1 MMASESSNIHWHP
14 AFIEA
19 IKLELSDYRDSL
31 EFFSE
36 LPLTAEPLRIDCIVI
51 KKTKG
56 LVITKNIAS
65 IFKEFNILEYKS
77 PADYVSVGDFYKV
90 YGYACLYACLHKV
103 PITNLTIS
111 FIESRL
117 PKKLFKHLRDI
128 RGYMVEK
135 TSPGIYT
142 VKGDILPI
150 QIINNRQLSVEENLW
165 LKNLTDRLDLKG
177 YLQINTEIAR
187 LEETINVGAYL
198 NVLVQAN
205 VNILEEAAK
214 MSNAAKSLDEVLER
228 TGIAAKWEAKAE
240 ERKALNIARNMV
252 NLGYS
257 MENIISATQLDSE
270 KVKELL

>member
-1 MMASESSNIHWHP
+1 M
-14 AFIEA
+14 
-19 IKLELSDYRDSL
+19 
-31 EFFSE
+31 
-36 LPLTAEPLRIDCIVI
+36 
-51 KKTKG
+51 
-56 LVITKNIAS
+56 
-65 IFKEFNILEYKS
+65 
-77 PADYVSVGDFYKV
+77 
-90 YGYACLYACLHKV
+90 
-103 PITNLTIS
+103 
-111 FIESRL
+111 
-117 PKKLFKHLRDI
+117 
-128 RGYMVEK
+128 
-135 TSPGIYT
+135 
-142 VKGDILPI
+142 
-150 QIINNRQLSVEENLW
+150 EENLW